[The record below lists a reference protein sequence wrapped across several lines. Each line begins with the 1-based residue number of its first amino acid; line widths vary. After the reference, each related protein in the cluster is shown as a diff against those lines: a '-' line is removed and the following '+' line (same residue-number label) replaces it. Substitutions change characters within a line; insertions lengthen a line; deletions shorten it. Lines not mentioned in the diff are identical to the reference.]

1 MAGGHNKR
9 VAHRWRVGTALVLAL
24 LVAGGSF
31 YWLQVMNV
39 TDVDMQSDAHR
50 NEPDYIVE
58 NFSMVRMGMDGRP
71 RTISSGR
78 SLSHR
83 PSDDTAEIAAP
94 YLQNLT
100 GDKPPMT
107 MRARAAHLDNV
118 AGTVLLRGAVH
129 IERAPSPAGP
139 GMTLD
144 TATLQLTTD
153 TQELRTADPVRMTSG
168 RMIVTGTGLVANNT
182 TGKATIA
189 HDPRIELPPK

>member
-39 TDVDMQSDAHR
+39 ADVDMQSDAHR

-58 NFSMVRMGMDGRP
+58 NFSMVRMGLDGKP
-71 RTISSGR
+71 RTIISGR
-78 SLSHR
+78 ALSHR
-83 PSDDTAEIAAP
+83 PSDDTGEIIAP
-94 YLQNLT
+94 YLQNLG

-118 AGTVLLRGAVH
+118 AGTVFLHGDVH
-129 IERAPSPAGP
+129 IERATTPSAP

-144 TATLQLTTD
+144 TISLLLTAD
-153 TQELRTADPVRMTSG
+153 TQELTTDDPVRMTSG
-168 RMIVTGTGLVANNT
+168 RMIVTGIGLHANNT

-189 HDPRIELPPK
+189 REPRIELPPK